1 MSRRIVIDIEKRIM
15 NVNAVVINDECCL
28 IFYTKAPI
36 NSS

>member
-1 MSRRIVIDIEKRIM
+1 MMDTEKRIM

-28 IFYTKAPI
+28 IFYTKTPI